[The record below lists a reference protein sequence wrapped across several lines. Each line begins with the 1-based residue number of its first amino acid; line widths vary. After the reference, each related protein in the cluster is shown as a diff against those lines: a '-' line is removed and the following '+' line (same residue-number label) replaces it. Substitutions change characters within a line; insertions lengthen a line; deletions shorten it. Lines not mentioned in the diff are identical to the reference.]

1 MDFKLDLSSYLENDK
16 LKIDA
21 VQFQKMLLLF
31 NAVEAGWTLKK
42 RKGNYVFTKSHEGK
56 KEVVHES
63 YLLNFMKQN
72 LDMGNI
78 IK

>member
-63 YLLNFMKQN
+63 YLINFMKQN

-78 IK
+78 L